1 MDRIRQRY
9 MFHLDNIRR
18 KKTSQSRIYVMVYVM
33 IANIESIGAEKIMLV
48 TSDFLNSVK
57 DSGSVLGISISH

>member
-57 DSGSVLGISISH
+57 DSESVLGISISH

>member
-1 MDRIRQRY
+1 
-9 MFHLDNIRR
+9 
-18 KKTSQSRIYVMVYVM
+18 MVYVM